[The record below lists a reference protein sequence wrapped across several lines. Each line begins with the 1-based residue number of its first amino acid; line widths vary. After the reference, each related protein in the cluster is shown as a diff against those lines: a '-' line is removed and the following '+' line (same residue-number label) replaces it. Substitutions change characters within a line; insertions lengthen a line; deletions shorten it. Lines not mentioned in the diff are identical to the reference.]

1 MSDNQN
7 GSYNGPDQ
15 STYPPA
21 ARGLPQSTALTEAEP
36 LSVQELFSRN
46 PENYSDKNIDT
57 IVLQMRDL
65 RVRLEQTGTSAGVR
79 SSRTRVKKDAFLPP
93 GSMQGLLDGDYD
105 DC

>member
-1 MSDNQN
+1 MSDQP
-7 GSYNGPDQ
+7 GPDR

-21 ARGLPQSTALTEAEP
+21 ARGLPVSDALSEAEP

-46 PENYSDKNIDT
+46 PEGMADRHIDA

-65 RVRLEQTGTSAGVR
+65 RVRLEQTGTGIGGRVP
-79 SSRTRVKKDAFLPP
+79 SRARVKKDAFLPP
-93 GSMQGLLDGDYD
+93 GSMQELLDGDS